1 MNPFLRLQEPGAERS
16 LDIADFPVSIGGSG
30 AGIAVPGC
38 APGEVVA
45 QLGIQD
51 GRLCFQ
57 HAGESE
63 SAWLTP
69 GMRVSAAQATL
80 IMLAAVPPLIVVL
93 HDLDN
98 RTQPPDVPNATA
110 HDGDTR
116 DSVPLA
122 KVAFRP
128 TPTPASA
135 DGPRPPARG
144 RRYRTAVALVLLL
157 AAAIGVFLF
166 GARAVGLRVITTPAD
181 AEVFIGGGIHL
192 RIAGRFW
199 LTPGNYDVTAT
210 HAGYRRA
217 KLTVKIDDAAA
228 ADIRMTLIPSPTFVL
243 LSKLPPDAVVMW
255 DDRPAVSNP
264 TVLDAGKHRLHIEAP
279 RHAIF
284 DSTVDV
290 AGGGQT
296 QVVAPALVAR
306 WANVQILSEPDGATV
321 RVDNQNRGHTPLTL
335 ELDAGLRT
343 IALSAQGAKDWRG
356 SVLVRGG
363 EVQTVGPVRL
373 SAPDAD
379 LAIISVPADAD
390 VTVAGQYRG
399 RTPVRLKLAPGLD
412 YEVTVQRAGYTA
424 VTRRVDLHSTPTA
437 RVDVRLVAELGEVG
451 VRGDPPDAHILVDGV
466 DMGAAGQTLKLA
478 SASTRIE
485 ISKPGFDPYR
495 TTLTPKPD
503 YPQILTY
510 SLLPAGTSG
519 KPVLQKVI
527 KSSVGFE
534 LKLMPAGEFEMGSN
548 RREPGRRSN
557 EVQRHVTL
565 KRPFYLATTEVTNGQ
580 FRRFKE
586 SHSSGTYRS
595 KTLDLDNQPAVDVS
609 WNDAIEFCNWLS
621 AQEKLEPAY
630 LKSDDGWKLAATV
643 GNGYRLPTEA
653 EWEFAARHDGTAPTM
668 RYPWGSGL
676 PIAPN
681 SGNYADTS
689 AHLTLD
695 SVIENYADGYP
706 LSTAPGKFPPSPLG
720 LYDMGGNVSEW
731 INDYYTA
738 APPDSGALEVDPT
751 GPAQG
756 KEHVVR
762 GSSYRSA
769 SITELRLAYREGASE
784 PRVDLGFRV
793 ARYAFQ

>member
-1 MNPFLRLQEPGAERS
+1 LE
-16 LDIADFPVSIGGSG
+16 IVDFPVTIGGSG

-38 APGEVVA
+38 APGETLA

-51 GRLCFQ
+51 GRLYFQ
-57 HAGESE
+57 RAGEPE
-63 SAWLTP
+63 SAWLVP
-69 GMRVSAAQATL
+69 GMRVGVAQATL
-80 IMLAAVPPLIVVL
+80 IMLPAVPPLIVVQ

-98 RTQPPDVPNATA
+98 RTQPPDVPNPAKLG
-110 HDGDTR
+110 GDMQ

-122 KVAFRP
+122 RVAFKP
-128 TPTPASA
+128 TATAASPDSIKA
-135 DGPRPPARG
+135 PARG
-144 RRYRTAVALVLLL
+144 RRYGSAAALLL
-157 AAAIGVFLF
+157 LLSLAVGVFVF
-166 GARAVGLRVITTPAD
+166 GARAIGLRVITLPPD
-181 AEVFIGGGIHL
+181 AEVLITGGRIHP

-199 LTPGNYDVTAT
+199 LTPGNYEVAAT
-210 HAGYRRA
+210 HAGFRPA
-217 KLTVKIDDAAA
+217 KLPVKIDDASP
-228 ADIRMTLIPSPTFVL
+228 ADIRITLSPSPSPVL
-243 LSKLPPDAVVMW
+243 LSKLPPDAVVLW
-255 DDRPAVSNP
+255 DDRRAASNP
-264 TVLDAGKHRLHIEAP
+264 AVLDAGKHRLHIEAP
-279 RHAIF
+279 RYAIYE
-284 DSTVDV
+284 STVEV
-290 AGGGQT
+290 AGGGRT

-306 WANVQILSEPDGATV
+306 WARVQISSEPSGATV
-321 RVDNQNRGHTPLTL
+321 RVDDQDRGLTPLIL
-335 ELDAGLRT
+335 ELDAGLRA
-343 IALSAQGAKDWRG
+343 IALSAAGAKDWHG
-356 SVLVRGG
+356 NVLVRGG
-363 EVQTVGPVRL
+363 EAQTVGPVRL

-379 LAIISVPADAD
+379 LTVTSVPADAD

-399 RTPVRLKLAPGLD
+399 RTPAHVRLAPGLI
-412 YEVTVQRAGYTA
+412 YEVTVQRAGFEA
-424 VTRRVDLHSTPTA
+424 AARHVDLHSAPVA
-437 RVDVRLVAELGEVG
+437 RVDVRLVAQLGEVSVKG
-451 VRGDPPDAHILVDGV
+451 EPPDARVFVDGA
-466 DMGAAGQTLKLA
+466 DMGLAGQTLKLP

-485 ISKPGFDPYR
+485 ISKSGFDPYK

-503 YPQILTY
+503 YPQVLTY
-510 SLLPAGTSG
+510 SLLAAGTSG
-519 KPVLQKVI
+519 KPVLQKVV

-534 LKLMPAGEFEMGSN
+534 LRLMPVGEFEMGSN

-557 EVQRHVTL
+557 EVQRRVAL
-565 KRPFYLATTEVTNGQ
+565 KRPFYLATTELTNGQ

-586 SHSSGTYRS
+586 AHSSGIYRS
-595 KTLDLDNQPAVDVS
+595 KTLDLDNQPVVDVT
-609 WNDAIEFCNWLS
+609 WDEAAEFCNWLS

-630 LKSDDGWKLAATV
+630 VKSDDGWKLAGTV

-653 EWEFAARHDGTAPTM
+653 EWEFAARHDGTGPNM

-681 SGNYADTS
+681 SGNYADAS

-695 SVIENYADGYP
+695 SVIENYVDGYP

-731 INDYYTA
+731 VNDYYTA

-769 SITELRLAYREGASE
+769 SITELRLAYREGAAE

-793 ARYAFQ
+793 ARYAAQ